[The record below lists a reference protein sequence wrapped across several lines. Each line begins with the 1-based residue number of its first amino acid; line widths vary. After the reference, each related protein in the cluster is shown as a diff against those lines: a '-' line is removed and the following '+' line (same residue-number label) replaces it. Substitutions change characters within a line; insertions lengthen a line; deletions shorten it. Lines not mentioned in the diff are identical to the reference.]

1 MDGGDESDGEQPE
14 EERREAP
21 PHDGVNKPIRH
32 GGGGGGRAAT
42 LTGIHGWINSRAD
55 HHHTPFTS
63 PCTPPHHHHTTMD
76 GRAAEKKKIKEV
88 EQEEEKREREKRIR
102 PSDPLFR
109 DFPPYAI
116 ATEWMDGWMDGEENN
131 VPPPVDRSIDPPIRG
146 VDEGRTGE
154 KRKRRRRRERLL
166 LESLYSPLGRA
177 SKKDRVRRVS

>member
-42 LTGIHGWINSRAD
+42 LTGIHGWMDKQPSRPPPHPLYLTLHA
-55 HHHTPFTS
+55 TTS
-63 PCTPPHHHHTTMD
+63 PPYHH
-76 GRAAEKKKIKEV
+76 GR
-88 EQEEEKREREKRIR
+88 QSSREEEDQRSRTRRRKEREREKRIR

-116 ATEWMDGWMDGEENN
+116 ATEWMDGWMEKKTTCHH
-131 VPPPVDRSIDPPIRG
+131 PSIDRSIHRSEVWMKVGREKNGRDDD
-146 VDEGRTGE
+146 DE
-154 KRKRRRRRERLL
+154 
-166 LESLYSPLGRA
+166 SDCY
-177 SKKDRVRRVS
+177 